1 MWCVCREPRRRG
13 KKLSPQLGV
22 WELSCADDSRFSGSE
37 IPPLHSHGRPHLALD
52 VVHLVVFD
60 VAPLVEEAF
69 IHAPGPKQK
78 DVVVLGDDAVD
89 LEMEE

>member
-1 MWCVCREPRRRG
+1 MCVQRAEAKG
-13 KKLSPQLGV
+13 EEAVASTGGV
-22 WELSCADDSRFSGSE
+22 GWELSCADDSRFSGSE